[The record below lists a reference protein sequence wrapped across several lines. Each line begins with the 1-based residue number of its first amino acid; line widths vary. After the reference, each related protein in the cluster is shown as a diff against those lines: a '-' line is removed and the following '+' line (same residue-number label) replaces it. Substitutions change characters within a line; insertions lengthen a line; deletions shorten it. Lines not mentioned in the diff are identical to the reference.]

1 MIQQPT
7 MTDRKPLTNLETAF
21 SHLLARRHSRS
32 LLRRLTI
39 APPGTVDF
47 SSNDYLS
54 LSTHPEI
61 RSTFLSLLQA
71 PQPIATP
78 SSITGT
84 SDSNAPSLPPPI
96 GSRGS
101 RLLDGNHP
109 LTVSLESLISTHHR
123 SPSGLLFN
131 SGFDAN
137 VGLFSTLP
145 QPSDVIV
152 YDELIHASVH
162 DGMRLSR
169 VAAPRRLAFAHND
182 MGGLRRVLEGI
193 VGDREVGEKVRAGKA
208 NVFVAV
214 EAVYSMDGDVA
225 PLRAM
230 LDLVDEML
238 PKGNGYVIVD
248 EAHATGVF
256 GGAGGR
262 GLTCELGVED
272 RVFARVVTFGK
283 ALGSQ
288 GGESGSFPCSSLP
301 YFHLCSSPRLNAV
314 FPRKHA
320 CSQLTCWKTTQQ
332 SSSAAPSSAPTSS
345 TTPAPS
351 STRPPS
357 PTPL

>member
-1 MIQQPT
+1 MADQ
-7 MTDRKPLTNLETAF
+7 KPLTGLETTF
-21 SHLLARRHSRS
+21 SHLLARRRSRS
-32 LLRRLTI
+32 LLRRLTT

-71 PQPIATP
+71 PQPTSTTTT
-78 SSITGT
+78 SS
-84 SDSNAPSLPPPI
+84 SSSNAPSTPPPPPI

-101 RLLDGNHP
+101 RLLDGNNA
-109 LTVSLESLISTHHR
+109 LALSLESRIAAHHR
-123 SPSGLLFN
+123 AGAGLLFN

-137 VGLFSTLP
+137 VGLFSSVP
-145 QPSDVIV
+145 QPGDYVV

-169 VAAPRRLAFAHND
+169 VPASRRLAFAHND
-182 MGGLRRVLEGI
+182 VRGLRGVLEGLGEE
-193 VGDREVGEKVRAGKA
+193 VRDGDGDGGGA

-230 LDLVDEML
+230 LDVVDEVL
-238 PKGNGYVIVD
+238 PRGNGYVVVD

-256 GGAGGR
+256 GGEGGR
-262 GLTCELGVED
+262 GLTCEVGVEE

-288 GGESGSFPCSSLP
+288 GGE
-301 YFHLCSSPRLNAV
+301 
-314 FPRKHA
+314 
-320 CSQLTCWKTTQQ
+320 
-332 SSSAAPSSAPTSS
+332 
-345 TTPAPS
+345 
-351 STRPPS
+351 
-357 PTPL
+357 

>member
-1 MIQQPT
+1 MADQ
-7 MTDRKPLTNLETAF
+7 KPLTGLETTF
-21 SHLLARRHSRS
+21 SHLLARRRSRS
-32 LLRRLTI
+32 LLRRLTT

-71 PQPIATP
+71 PEPTTTTTASNVLSTP
-78 SSITGT
+78 
-84 SDSNAPSLPPPI
+84 PPPPPPI

-101 RLLDGNHP
+101 RLLDGNNA
-109 LTVSLESLISTHHR
+109 LALSLETRIAAHHR
-123 SPSGLLFN
+123 AGSGLLFN

-137 VGLFSTLP
+137 VGLFSAVP
-145 QPSDVIV
+145 QPGDYVV

-169 VAAPRRLAFAHND
+169 VPASRRLAFAHND
-182 MGGLRRVLEGI
+182 VRGLRGVLEGLGEE
-193 VGDREVGEKVRAGKA
+193 VREDGGGA

-230 LDLVDEML
+230 LDVVDEVL
-238 PKGNGYVIVD
+238 PRGNGYFVVD

-256 GGAGGR
+256 GGEGGR
-262 GLTCELGVED
+262 GLTCEVGVEE

-288 GGESGSFPCSSLP
+288 GGE
-301 YFHLCSSPRLNAV
+301 
-314 FPRKHA
+314 
-320 CSQLTCWKTTQQ
+320 
-332 SSSAAPSSAPTSS
+332 
-345 TTPAPS
+345 
-351 STRPPS
+351 
-357 PTPL
+357 